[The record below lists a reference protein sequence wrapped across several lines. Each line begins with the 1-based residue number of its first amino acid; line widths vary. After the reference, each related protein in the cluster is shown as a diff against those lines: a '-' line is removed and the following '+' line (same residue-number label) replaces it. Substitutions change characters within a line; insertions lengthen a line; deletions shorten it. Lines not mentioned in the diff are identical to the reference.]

1 MAEQQTRP
9 RHLDGIAIAGALRTS
24 RHVFTAARTMRRE
37 MTPAEAVLWN
47 RVRGGRIGYH
57 IRRQQPLLGFIADFY
72 CHGARLAI
80 EVDGSVHDNQQ
91 DRDANRDA
99 CLAEIGIKVIRV
111 SNASV
116 FADVD
121 SVIALIRDAIASRI
135 NEIATGND

>member
-1 MAEQQTRP
+1 
-9 RHLDGIAIAGALRTS
+9 
-24 RHVFTAARTMRRE
+24 MRRE

-99 CLAEIGIKVIRV
+99 CLAEIRIKVIRV

>member
-1 MAEQQTRP
+1 MLFRSP
-9 RHLDGIAIAGALRTS
+9 SHLDGIAIAGALRTS
-24 RHVFTAARTMRRE
+24 AHVFTAARTMRRE

-57 IRRQQPLLGFIADFY
+57 IRRQQPLLGFVADFY

-91 DRDANRDA
+91 DRDSNRDA

>member
-1 MAEQQTRP
+1 MAERQTP
-9 RHLDGIAIAGALRTS
+9 PNLVEGIVVAGAVRTPA
-24 RHVFTAARTMRRE
+24 RVFSVARTMRRE

-57 IRRQQPLLGFIADFY
+57 IRRQQPLLGFVADFY